1 MLKSIFFVRH
11 VIFGRLQYVKIPIHI
26 VSMFLTIQT
35 SLLTGAILVLF
46 LENKHLEQD
55 TTDRFYERIMP
66 FYHKFTL
73 FVKLVQEFDFAY
85 QYNQEVKNMICIATK
100 QNIKNLSALAGRS
113 ILTGSDV
120 QIMPSREIEQ
130 LCEDINNIWYT
141 HDGYRSE
148 YHSYVSFVNYNLQDH
163 LKQIK
168 EALIAYNPKYSDET
182 ITIDTLPKIAGDF
195 YVEEWQPIQDVT
207 SEYEFWQNKCQF
219 FQKLSKYTIGYT
231 VLTILVYILFP
242 ECEGSVFYNILLGI
256 SLYLFSWSL
265 YDTYKLMELSKLV
278 MR

>member
-1 MLKSIFFVRH
+1 
-11 VIFGRLQYVKIPIHI
+11 
-26 VSMFLTIQT
+26 MFLTIQT

-55 TTDRFYERIMP
+55 TTDRFYERIKP
-66 FYHKFTL
+66 FYHKLTL
-73 FVKLVQEFDFAY
+73 FAKLVQVFDFAHM
-85 QYNQEVKNMICIATK
+85 YNQEVKNRMCIATK
-100 QNIKNLSALAGRS
+100 QTIKNLSTLAGRS
-113 ILTGSDV
+113 IISGSDL
-120 QIMPSREIEQ
+120 QIMPSKEIEH
-130 LCEDINNIWYT
+130 LCNSINNIWYT
-141 HDGYRSE
+141 HDRYLSEYRS
-148 YHSYVSFVNYNLQDH
+148 YISFVNYNLRDH
-163 LKQIK
+163 LNQIE

-195 YVEEWQPIQDVT
+195 YVDEWQPIQDVT

-219 FQKLSKYTIGYT
+219 FQKLSKSSIGYT
-231 VLTILVYILFP
+231 VITILIYILFP
-242 ECEGSVFYNILLGI
+242 EYEGSVFYNILLGI